1 MEPVLEARLCMSA
14 AEFRMGARQFTV
26 YENICHQRYP
36 TYGRNTHIPHS
47 NSSYH
52 SSLGTILSISSNVL
66 MTLGALGLT
75 VPVGVDCDCVWD
87 IADFGGPVFVRV
99 LPPGE
104 GGGLF
109 VNLTLGDVGDVG
121 DVTVSS
127 ISI

>member
-1 MEPVLEARLCMSA
+1 MEPVLEGRLCMSA
-14 AEFRMGARQFTV
+14 FDPSRWTIQLTK
-26 YENICHQRYP
+26 YENIYHQRP
-36 TYGRNTHIPHS
+36 RTYRRSTYIPHS

-66 MTLGALGLT
+66 ITLGALGLT
-75 VPVGVDCDCVWD
+75 VPVPVGVEVWD